1 MPKLWQPLIIPGERS
16 SKAIALAA
24 VLLLLAG
31 CRSTSLS
38 SENKAPELIVAAAAN
53 LTESTGELGQ
63 QFTNKTGVRVIF
75 TFGAT
80 TDLAKQIENGAPFD
94 VFLAGDVTNVAR
106 LEKKGLLSEGSRAV
120 YARGKL
126 VLWIPAGSRLQ
137 LHRIED
143 ITASEF
149 ERIAIAKPDIAPYG
163 KAAVETLQA
172 VKVWEQIQPRIV
184 YGQNVS
190 QAKQFVATGNAEVAF
205 IPLSLVKTGEGRFL
219 EIDPSL
225 HQPIDQ
231 GLAVVKN
238 SPNQLTAN
246 QFVEFMLSPAGQQ
259 ILVARGYRAAQ

>member
-1 MPKLWQPLIIPGERS
+1 MPRLWHPLTIPGERS
-16 SKAIALAA
+16 LKAIALASFFLFA
-24 VLLLLAG
+24 S
-31 CRSTSLS
+31 CRPASIS
-38 SENKAPELIVAAAAN
+38 SENKAPELIVATAAN

-63 QFTNKTGVRVIF
+63 QFTNITGVRVIF

-80 TDLAKQIENGAPFD
+80 ADLAKQIENGAPFD
-94 VFLAGDVTNVAR
+94 VFLAGDVANVER
-106 LEKKGLLSEGSRAV
+106 LEKQGLLNEGSRAV

-126 VLWIPAGSRLQ
+126 VLWMPAGSRLHLQ
-137 LHRIED
+137 RIED
-143 ITASEF
+143 ITAPEF

-172 VKVWEQIQPRIV
+172 VKLWQQIQPRIV

-205 IPLSLVKTGEGRFL
+205 IPLSLVKTGEGSFL
-219 EIDPSL
+219 EVDQSL

-231 GLAVVKN
+231 GLAVIKN
-238 SPNQLTAN
+238 GPNQSTAN

-259 ILVARGYRAAQ
+259 ILVAKGYRASR